1 MEVYFVDIYFLDI
14 FCNLGP
20 FASLENSNNTSRG
33 LLLVILEIVSQ
44 PTTLLNVTLLHSLSF
59 TLYKEAKGPNFT
71 TYHLQLTL
79 ICSPQVTAVVRLD
92 CNFKIFK
99 VKLQN
104 IPNLKYQESQTNSNL
119 ILYYLLLKRWNLVIC
134 KYFNLI
140 FQILLSC

>member
-1 MEVYFVDIYFLDI
+1 MEVYFVDICFLDI
-14 FCNLGP
+14 FYNLGP

-59 TLYKEAKGPNFT
+59 TLYKEVKGPKLHNISLIVD
-71 TYHLQLTL
+71 TYMQS
-79 ICSPQVTAVVRLD
+79 IGNV
-92 CNFKIFK
+92 KIFK

-119 ILYYLLLKRWNLVIC
+119 ILYYLLLKRWNLDIY